1 VLDSRKRLNSRP
13 GCWAAAGLTLAV
25 LAACGNHSAEN
36 SLESAK
42 TSLEQR
48 DFRTAIIA
56 AKSALQANPDSG
68 EARLLLGQA
77 LVAARDGESALLEF
91 GKARA
96 LKVPDKLLVPSEAE
110 AMLLVRQPA
119 EMIARFGATNLGDPA
134 ADAALQ
140 TVVAMGLLAQ
150 QLPDKATVAIDRA
163 LALVPDHAPALL
175 LRARMNADGGR
186 FDEAGRL
193 VDAVIKAR
201 PNDERAWVL
210 RGELAMHGKP
220 ADLDAALKAYAEAA
234 RLRPTS
240 TEAHAGIMFVHM
252 NRGDMDAARTELA
265 AMKRDVAGDPL
276 TRFFAA
282 QIALIDHQPKVA
294 RENIQPLLKAYAGD
308 FKVQA
313 LAGAIELDL
322 RSPAT
327 AENHLRQALQ
337 IIPGQPYATVLLAQ
351 AYLAGGQVDKA
362 LALLEPRVDAPDADA
377 KTLSLAGE
385 ANLYG
390 GNFDRAV
397 ALFTRAAALDP
408 KDTKART
415 AVALSRMTKG
425 DPGDALVRLA
435 TIAASSTDDFAD
447 LALISL
453 HIKRKEFDPAMAAV
467 DVLAKKRP
475 DSAIVDHMR
484 GRVHLAAGDA
494 KAAEID
500 FERAVQKSPDFYA
513 SVVALVGMAVGRND
527 DAMAE
532 KALRTYL
539 RPETDNALA
548 RAWLIEIRARN
559 GANKDELGQL
569 VEDMVKRHPTVAA
582 ARLLLVNHLLAYGDT
597 KGALTAAQEAVAA
610 VPDSADLQDALGR
623 AQLGNGDLNQAI
635 ASFRRLTVN
644 YPSFALAHVRL
655 ADAYVMS
662 GDADGAIRSLRRALE
677 LTPDLQTAQRG
688 LINLLVS
695 RKQSA
700 EALRW
705 TRTMQKQ
712 PANAQAGYL
721 LEGDIESLARRWDPA
736 LAAYRAGLK
745 ATPGP
750 ELAVALHRTLG
761 AAGRDAEADRFAQEW
776 LAGHPKD
783 NVFLF
788 ALGEYRARRSE
799 WPAAEARFRQALE
812 LQPGYAAAAN
822 NLAFALVSQRKPEA
836 LAMAQKADQLAPD
849 TPSILDTLA
858 LAHSAQGQHEK
869 ALEVIRRAVTR
880 SGGAPSMRLEYARL
894 LGASG
899 DRGAARKELEALS
912 LLDDRRVDKTA
923 IRQLMAQMRD

>member
-1 VLDSRKRLNSRP
+1 L
-13 GCWAAAGLTLAV
+13 ALAV
-25 LAACGNHSAEN
+25 LAACGKHAAEK
-36 SLESAK
+36 SLESARA
-42 TSLEQR
+42 SLEQR
-48 DFRTAIIA
+48 DFRTAVIS
-56 AKSALQANPDSG
+56 AKSALQENPDSG

-96 LKVPDKLLVPSEAE
+96 LKVPDKLIVPSEAE
-110 AMLLVRQPA
+110 AMLLARQPA
-119 EMIARFGATNLGDPA
+119 QMIARYGSTNLGDPA

-140 TVVAMGLLAQ
+140 TVLAMGLLQQ

-163 LALVPDHAPALL
+163 LALVPNDASAML
-175 LRARMNADGGR
+175 LRARIDADAGK

-193 VDAVIKAR
+193 VDEVIKAR
-201 PNDERAWVL
+201 PGDERAWVL

-220 ADLDAALKAYAEAA
+220 ANLDAALKAYAEAA

-240 TEAHAGIMFVHM
+240 TEAHTGMMFVHM
-252 NRGDMDAARTELA
+252 QRGDMGAARAHLA
-265 AMKRDVAGDPL
+265 VMKRDVADDPL

-294 RENIQPLLKAYAGD
+294 RENIQPLLKGYSGD

-337 IIPGQPYATVLLAQ
+337 ISPGHPYATLLLAQ
-351 AYLAGGQVDKA
+351 AYVAGGQIDKA
-362 LALLEPRVDAPDADA
+362 LALLDPRVDAADVDAT
-377 KTLSLAGE
+377 TLSLAGE

-390 GNFDRAV
+390 GHFDRAV

-408 KDTKART
+408 KNTKART
-415 AVALSRMTKG
+415 AVALSRMTRG
-425 DPGDALVRLA
+425 DPGEALVRLA

-453 HIKRKEFDPAMAAV
+453 HIQRKEFDAAMEAV
-467 DVLAKKRP
+467 EVLAKKRP

-484 GRVHLAAGDA
+484 GRVHLAANEV
-494 KAAEID
+494 KAAESD
-500 FERAVQKSPDFYA
+500 FSEAVKKSPDFYA
-513 SVVALVGMAVGRND
+513 SVVALVGMAVSRGD
-527 DAMAE
+527 DTQAE
-532 KALRTYL
+532 KALRNYL
-539 RPETDNALA
+539 RPETDNAMA

-569 VEDMVKRHPTVAA
+569 VEDMVKRHPNLPA

-597 KGALTAAQEAVAA
+597 KAALTAAQEAVAA
-610 VPDSADLQDALGR
+610 IPDSADLQDALGR
-623 AQLGNGDLNQAI
+623 SQLGNGDLNQAV
-635 ASFRRLTVN
+635 ATFRRLTVS
-644 YPSFALAHVRL
+644 YPSFARAHVQL
-655 ADAYVMS
+655 ADAYVAS
-662 GDADGAIRSLRRALE
+662 GDVDGAIRSLRRALE
-677 LTPDLQTAQRG
+677 LAPDLQTAQRG

-695 RKQSA
+695 RKQPA

-721 LEGDIESLARRWDPA
+721 LEGDIEALTNRWDPA

-761 AAGRDAEADRFAQEW
+761 AAGRGAEADRFAQEW
-776 LAGHPKD
+776 LTGHPKD

-788 ALGEYRARRSE
+788 ALGEYHATRSE
-799 WPAAEARFRQALE
+799 WPAAEDRFRQALE

-822 NLAFALVSQRKPEA
+822 NLAFALISQRKPEA
-836 LAMAQKADQLAPD
+836 LTMAQKADQLAPD
-849 TPSILDTLA
+849 TPGILDTLA
-858 LAHSAQGQHEK
+858 LAYSTQGQHDK
-869 ALEVIRRAVTR
+869 ALEVIRRAVTL
-880 SGGAPSMRLEYARL
+880 SGGAPLMRLGYARL

-899 DRGAARKELEALS
+899 DRAAARKELEALS

-923 IRQLMAQMRD
+923 VRQLMAQMRD